1 MQDTAGSKLYKQMQV
16 AKTAAVRV
24 GPLQPNRRDP
34 AFIRYLH
41 FTRLWNREQSQ
52 QAAAAD

>member
-24 GPLQPNRRDP
+24 GPLRPNRRDP
-34 AFIRYLH
+34 AFIRYQH
-41 FTRLWNREQSQ
+41 FARLWNREQSQ
-52 QAAAAD
+52 QAAAD